1 MANFHKNPL
10 PDPVLDA
17 GTYPED
23 FPGPDVPE
31 TVFDLFESSI
41 EQVSLDMPYAEQFG
55 TLPDGIDNIP
65 ELQPEIE
72 TASTAVEAGA
82 TQPESPDALPLS
94 HGPSSQLPL
103 PYPEQSSFSRN
114 FSYPVRRMG
123 GGSTGI
129 RNKDGGMF
137 YCHKFDEWV
146 DVDDCKS
153 CPAFEPDEFP
163 AGLGSKPGCK
173 FQRSINAG
181 DGR

>member
-10 PDPVLDA
+10 PDPVLDT
-17 GTYPED
+17 GVYPDD
-23 FPGPDVPE
+23 FPGPDVSE

-41 EQVSLDMPYAEQFG
+41 EQVNFETPYAEEFG
-55 TLPDGIDNIP
+55 GPPDGINNVP
-65 ELQPEIE
+65 EIQPEIE
-72 TASTAVEAGA
+72 TESTAAEADA
-82 TQPESPDALPLS
+82 APAESPDALPLS

-103 PYPEQSSFSRN
+103 PYPQQTSFGRN

-123 GGSTGI
+123 GGGTGI

-146 DVDDCKS
+146 DVDDCKK
-153 CPAFEPDEFP
+153 CPAFEQDEFL
-163 AGLGSKPGCK
+163 ASLGSQPGCR
-173 FQRSINAG
+173 FQRSVNTG